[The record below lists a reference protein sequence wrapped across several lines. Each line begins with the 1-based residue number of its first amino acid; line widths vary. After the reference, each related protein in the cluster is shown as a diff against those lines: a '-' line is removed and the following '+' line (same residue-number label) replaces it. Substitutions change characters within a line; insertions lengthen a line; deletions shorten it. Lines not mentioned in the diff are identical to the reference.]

1 MFQKAE
7 LSTKRAKSPRC
18 DRFANVV
25 AARVAAVVALS
36 QAPVKAL
43 RATVTPIPMMMT
55 TTSAMR
61 TMSTT
66 MPMAK
71 PVIPTPTPTRKT
83 RPLLQRPRCNVSKT
97 HRDKSQPV
105 SSPVASLVHRS
116 SRVSLALLS
125 SPQTPTQTQN
135 CQNARPRASPA
146 PRPPR
151 LLSFGA
157 HRLAI
162 PARPL
167 ARRPPLPSLLSKL
180 PHQAPAP
187 RRSVGAR
194 PRPRSPRQPATAH
207 RVARA
212 RAAPNSMPIYSRSG
226 VAASAMAVRSDVI

>member
-18 DRFANVV
+18 DQFANVV
-25 AARVAAVVALS
+25 AARVGAVVAQS
-36 QAPVKAL
+36 RAPAKAL
-43 RATVTPIPMMMT
+43 RAMPMPMPMT
-55 TTSAMR
+55 TTISTMR

-105 SSPVASLVHRS
+105 SSPAASLVHRS

-212 RAAPNSMPIYSRSG
+212 RAAPNSMPICSRSG